1 MADEDDRDG
10 LSGLRAF
17 LHLSVR
23 LMAWHACGVP
33 SGIVPILGTS
43 EVSAQIA
50 RVARFFILFTLFQ
63 K

>member
-43 EVSAQIA
+43 EVSHANSA
-50 RVARFFILFTLFQ
+50 GS
-63 K
+63 